1 MSDQSLL
8 LGLLTK
14 CRSVLKTLPN
24 SKIELFAGLVNGFNS
39 ILDVWQSSQYA
50 SELYEPKWFLEQI
63 GTFLLL

>member
-1 MSDQSLL
+1 MFDQSLL

-24 SKIELFAGLVNGFNS
+24 SKIELFAGLVNGLSS
-39 ILDVWQSSQYA
+39 ISDVWQSSQYA
-50 SELYEPKWFLEQI
+50 SELYEAKCFLEQT